1 MFAIQKTAEV
11 IGDFVGNKIAKK
23 ITKVSKKSQQNNS
36 ETVKNENDKDIPK
49 ERYIFPEERLK
60 IIDYL
65 SLITIVL

>member
-11 IGDFVGNKIAKK
+11 IGDFVDNKIAKK